1 MFDPV
6 LLAALSGTTFSPRTL
21 FAGGEQGAWYDPSDF
36 IPNWRR
42 NLLTRSE
49 EFDNAAWVKSATTVT
64 ANTVVAPNG
73 TTTADKLTEDATT
86 APHRVQQAYNMTV
99 GASHTLSV
107 FAKAGERNWI
117 QILTNSF
124 SGGNQA
130 ANFNLS
136 NGTVGTGASGAN
148 LTKTIVS
155 VGSGWYLCTITW
167 TPDATGSNVYFYV
180 LDSDAAT
187 GASYTGNGTSGIFI
201 WGAQLELGSSATPYQ
216 KITDG
221 VADYFTYQPQ
231 PVMFQDSAGTTP
243 VTAVEQPV
251 GLILDKSKG
260 LAIGAELT
268 TPSSGPYG
276 SLPSWAASV
285 NGSLALS
292 SGAVRSTAP
301 GGTASRLEISFSV
314 ISGMSYSI
322 TAQMNSNFGIVPVAF
337 VNVSP
342 SDFTVPSSGQ
352 QAIRANLRATATGTA
367 TLRFYPRSSTGASQ
381 VSGDFVEFS
390 SFSVRELP
398 GNHASQATSASRP
411 VLRARVNLLTYS
423 EQFDNAAWTKT
434 NSTVTPNVIAGPTGA
449 TTADILIPSA
459 VNAQHRVDQ
468 VTTSAAVPH
477 TFSVYAKNA
486 GYNFIW
492 VRIGSNGAY
501 FDLTTGATSGITGG
515 LTATCTSQGNGW
527 FLCTVSGTTAL
538 NDTVRINAIAVALT
552 SDFIGD
558 GTSGVYLWGADL
570 RVTNDGVG
578 IPAYQRINA
587 ATDYDTTGFPLYL
600 AFDGVDDSLA
610 TASINFSA
618 TDKMT
623 VFAGVRKLSD
633 AATSLIVESGIDSS
647 SASSSFGLMGPT
659 VGGSNKYVF
668 NSSGSAGPSVP
679 FTTSTTFNA
688 PVTSVLTGLG
698 DISGDGATLRIN
710 GVVINSSGTDQGTGN
725 YAAASVFIGRRN
737 STSIP
742 FNGRIYSI
750 IVRGASTNADQL
762 ARAEAWVNNITKAY

>member
-1 MFDPV
+1 M
-6 LLAALSGTTFSPRTL
+6 ALSPSERRRRMQLNMLMAMSYAVAGRSTFTPLSL
-21 FAGGEQGAWYDPSDF
+21 FSAGEQGAWYDPSDF
-36 IPNWRR
+36 S
-42 NLLTRSE
+42 T
-49 EFDNAAWVKSATTVT
+49 
-64 ANTVVAPNG
+64 
-73 TTTADKLTEDATT
+73 
-86 APHRVQQAYNMTV
+86 
-99 GASHTLSV
+99 
-107 FAKAGERNWI
+107 
-117 QILTNSF
+117 
-124 SGGNQA
+124 
-130 ANFNLS
+130 
-136 NGTVGTGASGAN
+136 
-148 LTKTIVS
+148 
-155 VGSGWYLCTITW
+155 
-167 TPDATGSNVYFYV
+167 
-180 LDSDAAT
+180 
-187 GASYTGNGTSGIFI
+187 
-201 WGAQLELGSSATPYQ
+201 
-216 KITDG
+216 
-221 VADYFTYQPQ
+221 
-231 PVMFQDSAGTTP
+231 MFQDSAGTTP

-260 LAIGAELT
+260 LALGAELVTNGDFSGGATGWTVPAGWAIGSGVATGTSTSTSLISTGLVVAGRSYRVEFDVVTYTSGTLFVRVGAGTAAT
-268 TPSSGPYG
+268 TNTTGRKSFILVSS
-276 SLPSWAASV
+276 
-285 NGSLALS
+285 
-292 SGAVRSTAP
+292 
-301 GGTASRLEISFSV
+301 GTAS
-314 ISGMSYSI
+314 
-322 TAQMNSNFGIVPVAF
+322 
-337 VNVSP
+337 
-342 SDFTVPSSGQ
+342 
-352 QAIRANLRATATGTA
+352 
-367 TLRFYPRSSTGASQ
+367 
-381 VSGDFVEFS
+381 VEFYGGLFS
-390 SFSVRELP
+390 GSIDNISVRELP
-398 GNHASQATSASRP
+398 GNHASQATSTSRP
-411 VLRARVNLLTYS
+411 VLSARVNLLTYS